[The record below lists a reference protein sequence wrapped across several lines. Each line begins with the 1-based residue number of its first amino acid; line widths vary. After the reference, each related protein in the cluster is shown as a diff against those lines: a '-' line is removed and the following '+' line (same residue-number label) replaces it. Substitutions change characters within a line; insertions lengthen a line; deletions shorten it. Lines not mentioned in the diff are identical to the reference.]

1 MEKAE
6 FFRGMGIGLV
16 TGAAIGIAMMPKKRS
31 LKSSAGKTIRAV
43 GDVVDNITSA
53 IGM

>member
-1 MEKAE
+1 MDRTD

-16 TGAAIGIAMMPKKRS
+16 TGAAIGVAIMPKKRS

-43 GDVVDNITSA
+43 SDVVENISSA
-53 IGM
+53 MGM